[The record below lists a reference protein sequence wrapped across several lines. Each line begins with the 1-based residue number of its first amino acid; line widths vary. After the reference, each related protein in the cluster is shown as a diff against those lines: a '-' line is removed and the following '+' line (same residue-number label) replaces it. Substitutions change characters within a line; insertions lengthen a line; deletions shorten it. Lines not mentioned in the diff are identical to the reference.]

1 MNEAYST
8 DRLDKQ
14 QSANNAVRM
23 EARLTKLETDRE
35 HDRLWFKTLEQRLGE
50 GLDKVRTELHNES
63 QLLRADLTQF
73 RGDCH
78 ALRTELGDIRKH
90 MHTHFLWFMGIQATT
105 TFALLGLGAKALHMY

>member
-1 MNEAYST
+1 
-8 DRLDKQ
+8 
-14 QSANNAVRM
+14 M

-50 GLDKVRTELHNES
+50 GLDKVRTELHDES

-73 RGDCH
+73 RGDLRGDCH

-105 TFALLGLGAKALHMY
+105 TFALLGLGAEALHMY

>member
-1 MNEAYST
+1 MNEAYAT
-8 DRLDKQ
+8 DLLDKQ

-23 EARLTKLETDRE
+23 EARLTTLETDRE

-50 GLDKVRTELHNES
+50 GLDKV
-63 QLLRADLTQF
+63 
-73 RGDCH
+73 
-78 ALRTELGDIRKH
+78 RTELGDIRKH